1 MENSPMLW
9 LRMLPQ
15 PGMADHK
22 HSRGH
27 LKVLSGGIS
36 STGAARLAVRAGLR
50 IGSGLATLLTPPS
63 ALMVNAST
71 ANGCD
76 GEARRRRRR
85 ALRGDPDGVGCDCR
99 AGGWALRLR
108 RGRMSKRS

>member
-1 MENSPMLW
+1 MWISDLRARMLWMLW

-36 STGAARLAVRAGLR
+36 STISAPQVAA
-50 IGSGLATLLTPPS
+50 P
-63 ALMVNAST
+63 
-71 ANGCD
+71 
-76 GEARRRRRR
+76 
-85 ALRGDPDGVGCDCR
+85 
-99 AGGWALRLR
+99 
-108 RGRMSKRS
+108 